1 MSYSNVFLN
10 KLSRSNNSSS
20 DYDTEEEKK
29 LTKTRPSQ
37 KMSYAQNYK
46 VSWEKNKEFCGWLG
60 PSVKGSTYFKCNACN
75 KDCKGGIAAV
85 KKHSY
90 SSIHERYVTAKKA
103 PSVYTLASKKKCYDT
118 EKAIKSTEIRVASF
132 IAEHNIP
139 ISATD
144 HLVELIKSIKLEPEV
159 LNKVTCHR
167 TKATALINNVIGATG
182 FETVINLIKTQK
194 FSLLVD
200 ESTDV
205 SSIKHLALVVRINY
219 EWTVKDYFLQL
230 IPIHSA
236 TAQSMYDAVTHF
248 FIKYQV
254 PYIDNLIG
262 FASDGANA
270 MMGNNNSLRTL
281 LAKDIPNIFVM
292 KCICHSLALCCN
304 YACLKLPDVVEKL
317 VRSIYN
323 FMNQSFKRQK
333 EFQEFQKFHDLKPH
347 KMLQQSQ
354 TRWLSLE
361 AVVSRVLEQYE
372 ALKSYFRLQDF
383 ENDTLNNDKARQIY
397 VQLNNPVNE
406 LYLEFLHFILPVIID
421 LNKEYQSQNPKLF
434 LLYSRMES
442 SYKFVL
448 SCYIKPDILNSIEI
462 SKLQFRNPINFLPT
476 DSLYFGPKVV
486 IAFQKK
492 ILNDSD
498 KKIFQT
504 NCLNFYCELLKQ
516 FHQRFPFNSN
526 EVLALKELNFFDPNN
541 IFKVQSL
548 GPVANY
554 FGSFVKNINELD
566 REWRLFQNS
575 DYKSH
580 LNIVDHVA
588 FWETNL
594 KVKRGDN
601 NLLFPELYNFVKL
614 LLSLPHSSACV
625 ERIFSVINLNK
636 TKTRNRLSTETLCGL
651 LHTK

>member
-1 MSYSNVFLN
+1 MHCSTLVF
-10 KLSRSNNSSS
+10 KSNNSSS

-29 LTKTRPSQ
+29 LTKKRPSQ

-90 SSIHERYVTAKKA
+90 SSIHERNVTAKKA

-270 MMGNNNSLRTL
+270 MMGNNNSLKTL

-361 AVVSRVLEQYE
+361 A
-372 ALKSYFRLQDF
+372 
-383 ENDTLNNDKARQIY
+383 
-397 VQLNNPVNE
+397 
-406 LYLEFLHFILPVIID
+406 
-421 LNKEYQSQNPKLF
+421 
-434 LLYSRMES
+434 
-442 SYKFVL
+442 
-448 SCYIKPDILNSIEI
+448 
-462 SKLQFRNPINFLPT
+462 FRNPINFLPT
-476 DSLYFGPKVV
+476 DSLYFGPKVA

-526 EVLALKELNFFDPNN
+526 EVLALKELNFLDPNN
-541 IFKVQSL
+541 ISKVQSL

-566 REWRLFQNS
+566 REWRLFRNS

-651 LHTK
+651 LHTKQFMNKIRNQNFYDYEISESLLSKHNNAMYAKP